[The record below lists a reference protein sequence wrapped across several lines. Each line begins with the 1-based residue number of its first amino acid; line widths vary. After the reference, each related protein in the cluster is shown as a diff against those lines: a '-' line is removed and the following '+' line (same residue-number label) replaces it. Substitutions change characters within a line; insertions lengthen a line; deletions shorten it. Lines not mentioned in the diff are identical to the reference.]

1 MKVININPGIL
12 PIPPNGW
19 GAVEKIIWD
28 YHLQLQKIGVQSEIK
43 YLNEV
48 NYDDS
53 TIVHVH
59 VANLANLCHDRGI
72 PYIFTIHDHHAF
84 VYGKDSAVFKE
95 NLKAIEN
102 SVFSLSPCKYL
113 IPYFGSK
120 KLRYF
125 SHAVNTDVFNYSD
138 RQRHTPLKLLCV
150 ANNGYAYN
158 QSVDR
163 KGFGLAIQ
171 AAMKLDMKL
180 TIAGPRNN
188 DNFFKTLDPELNS
201 YSGLTKLYDLDEKW
215 LTSVYKEHDLFL
227 HFSELEAGHPNLTL
241 LEAMASGL
249 PVVGTFEE
257 QKYKGMVVC
266 ERDLGQAVAAIK
278 EASNNY
284 ESLRKDALE
293 TANFNSYSNRVYDL
307 VKLYTEYRERIFSKQ
322 LEVAYEKSQ
331 IVYTEAKNRIKITF
345 DDGAKVDISGA
356 VQKKY
361 KVKFID
367 KLANMVVYES
377 EIFNGMW
384 ASTNTKYYNKWAVE
398 VYDVTDGIETLV
410 QSETMDLKNRTVKV
424 VFDSESLGDL
434 LAWIGSV
441 DEFQKKHECKMYC
454 VVFNKF
460 LRTMF
465 EKNYPNIKFLAVDVY
480 AEEYYAK
487 YKIGCFDGEN
497 ASAYIPT
504 DPRLLNLCSIANSIL
519 GLTDVEYKPK
529 ITFDKNKYK
538 NNKKYVCIAV
548 QSTCQS
554 KYWNNPNG
562 WNSVVKYLKSQ
573 GYEVWCIDRYSSF
586 GVKEKMNYMPEGCVD
601 KTGDFSLEKRMAQ
614 LAGAKFFIG
623 LSSGLSWLAWAVDI
637 PVVMISG
644 FTKKF
649 NEFNTPYRVINE
661 NVCNGCWNDTSIKF
675 NKSDWFW
682 CPRGKNF
689 ECSKEISAQSVL
701 EQVKKLI

>member
-28 YHLQLQKIGVQSEIK
+28 YHLQLEKIGVQSEIK

-59 VANLANLCHDRGI
+59 VANLANLCYDRGI
-72 PYIFTIHDHHAF
+72 PYIFTIHDHHAY
-84 VYGKDSAVFKE
+84 VYGKDSPVFKE

-125 SHAVNTDVFNYSD
+125 SHAVNTDIFKFNG
-138 RQRHTPLKLLCV
+138 RQRRHAPRLLCV
-150 ANNGYAYN
+150 ANNGYAYD

-163 KGFGLAIQ
+163 KGFKFAIE
-171 AAMKLDMKL
+171 AAMQLNLPL

-188 DNFFKTLDPELNS
+188 DNFFKTLPPEING
-201 YSGLTKLYDLDEKW
+201 YTGLTKLYDLDEKW
-215 LTSVYKEHDLFL
+215 LVNLYNENDIFL

-241 LEAMASGL
+241 LEAMACGL
-249 PVVGTFEE
+249 PIVGTFEE
-257 QKYKGMVVC
+257 SSYNGMYVSDRSVENAVKGIKAVTENYAKY
-266 ERDLGQAVAAIK
+266 QA
-278 EASNNY
+278 
-284 ESLRKDALE
+284 DALDN
-293 TANFNSYSNRVYDL
+293 AQVNSYGSRVKGL
-307 VKLYTEYRERIFSKQ
+307 AKLYSEYRERIFSNQ
-322 LEVAYEKSQ
+322 LEIAYNNTQ

-356 VQKKY
+356 VSKKY
-361 KVKFID
+361 RVKFID
-367 KLANMVVYES
+367 ALTNNVIYVTD
-377 EIFNGMW
+377 IFNNMW

-398 VYDVTDGIETLV
+398 VYDITDGLETLV
-410 QSETMDLKNRTVKV
+410 QSETIDLKNRTVKV
-424 VFDSESLGDL
+424 VLDSESLGDL
-434 LAWIGSV
+434 LAWVGSV
-441 DEFQKKHECKMYC
+441 DEFQKKHQCKMYC

-460 LRTMF
+460 LRPMF
-465 EKNYPNIKFLAVDVY
+465 EKNYPNIKFLAIDVY

-487 YKIGCFDGEN
+487 YRIGCFDGDN
-497 ASAYIPT
+497 ASAHIPS

-519 GLTDVEYKPK
+519 GITDIEYKPK
-529 ITFDKNKYK
+529 ITFDAAKYK
-538 NNKKYVCIAV
+538 NKKYVCIAV

-554 KYWNNPNG
+554 KYWNNKAG
-562 WNSVVKYLKSQ
+562 WDTVVKYLKNQ

-586 GVKEKMNYMPEGCVD
+586 GVKEQMNYMPEGCID
-601 KTGDFSLEKRMAQ
+601 KTGDFSLDERMAQ

-649 NEFNTPYRVINE
+649 NEFHTPYRVINE
-661 NVCNGCWNDTSIKF
+661 NVCNGCWNDASIKF
-675 NKSDWFW
+675 DKNNWFW

-689 ECSKEISAQSVL
+689 ECSKEISAQMVL